1 MGKTYSFESL
11 IYSSEVGKGGAYV
24 VFLMISEKN
33 LAQDESKSKQCLM
46 EFHMKVVL

>member
-1 MGKTYSFESL
+1 MGKTYSFELL
-11 IYSSEVGKGGAYV
+11 IYSSEVGKGGAL
-24 VFLMISEKN
+24 FFRMISEKN